1 MVHNYLVWLNIYRHV
16 MTHKWL
22 LAMLVSW
29 PYGWQ
34 C

>member
-1 MVHNYLVWLNIYRHV
+1 MVHNYLVWFNIDCHV

-22 LAMLVSW
+22 LAVLAPW